1 MSNEFYFI
9 GLPGATPED
18 DDSVNYYADN
28 EQQQELTSD
37 PEDNSTQEL
46 QYESKHDPSKNIQ
59 RISMEEMM
67 ALLNTAFDQAKS
79 SANSDNLVFR
89 MMPEPSTHTLTFEES
104 FELERKKY
112 RDLVQKIIQSKQD
125 DMIRSTERAAQLVK
139 DKPEL
144 FAAYNGK
151 VTPDYSALIPN
162 QIALA
167 TAQAYLVLAQ
177 ISINVTLNKLE
188 DEDSTDKRERK
199 RELRA
204 FLDYISSI
212 IGLIEHHAV

>member
-1 MSNEFYFI
+1 MADEFYFI

-18 DDSVNYYADN
+18 DDSANYYPN
-28 EQQQELTSD
+28 NEEQQQEDSPCDTG
-37 PEDNSTQEL
+37 ENFMQ
-46 QYESKHDPSKNIQ
+46 ESKHDPTKNIQ

-67 ALLNTAFDQAKS
+67 ELLNKAFDQS
-79 SANSDNLVFR
+79 RRSANSDNLMFR

-104 FELERKKY
+104 FELEKKKY
-112 RDLVQKIIQSKQD
+112 RDLVHKIIQSKQD
-125 DMIRSTERAAQLVK
+125 DMIRSTERALQLVK

-144 FAAYNGK
+144 FASYRGK

-177 ISINVTLNKLE
+177 ISINVTLNNLE
-188 DEDSTDKRERK
+188 DEDSTGKRERE

-204 FLDYISSI
+204 FLAYISSI